1 MQMKMDAV
9 KRSLSLMLV
18 LATLFLLPGVTQ
30 FTASASDILRERN
43 KAQTGE
49 DLEHGGSLLDPE
61 ETGDL
66 SAGEWQ
72 TGTAPS
78 GIVSV
83 PQNMTGGAAALT
95 LASSGGS
102 VPDMSSALRRSY
114 PVFSIANSTNEY
126 IDINSGSVNLTYD
139 LVDMKGVGGMD
150 LCLSVTYNSSD
161 SNTKEKGYT
170 DYETTVTGYYL
181 ICGPWTEF
189 IPLDGGNAIYIPI
202 DENNTYTE
210 TFSTTEEVEA
220 RINQLIDDTTESEVV
235 IGGTRYRM
243 IAHVGVLDA
252 GSILSYRFYS
262 TVIDRLPHAAGNGLF
277 AGWHFN
283 IPYIEKIPSYDEYN
297 TLSYTHQLLVL
308 DTGESFNLTDY
319 SFDETQ
325 WTSGDAI
332 MDQTLIYPGYSFLAS
347 TESFGEKTAAHILY
361 CKDGTKY
368 YFDADDLCVG
378 KEDRFGNKILYEY
391 DPFGRLA
398 EIHDSFG
405 RRISVSWSGSAIT
418 VTGCDG
424 SRAVIGSSYIT
435 CGQNETTTFAYSDV
449 NLEFGYGTKGGS
461 STYIPYHILTSVTH
475 PNGDTTVYEYNKTSA
490 WMPDA
495 SLEYFYQIAGRYDM
509 VSGTKKN
516 EVSYSYSGNYRTDYS
531 AYIIQQRE
539 QLQDGTLTAPS
550 LWSDYGVVGDE
561 LGMFGSYTTVVTSGS
576 VTTVYTFNPNKR
588 CIKSV
593 EKIGTAEHS
602 RVETLYM
609 GSCVIG
615 LYEVTCGSDGSW
627 ISVLTKKEY
636 DSDGNV
642 TCLQKMDAAHTV
654 EYEESAVYGEYG
666 FMLTHSVDGVTT
678 VNSLSADGKTIAS
691 VCVYEEE
698 GETLRARTDYTYDT
712 HGNVL
717 TETVYILPGT
727 ESCVTA
733 YSYTDDMERGPG
745 MDLDG
750 LFCTSVTVSGIQDA
764 DGAAKENLT
773 TVIKYD
779 TAGRETYRMDAAGNV
794 TTYTY
799 DIRGRLTR
807 TDYPDGTYET
817 ASYNISQNTVTERNR
832 AGYILVYAYDG
843 LGNLLTVTES
853 GTGKVLETRTYDS
866 RGRLS
871 TVSNSSDG
879 ETFHTQNYAYDAFDR
894 VISSYTYDEDD
905 VMLAGETYAY
915 DVVTLD
921 GAVYH
926 KTTKTVL
933 GDTAA
938 PSVVTVEYTD
948 RYGRTVRTARIFA
961 VAELVKAYTYDM
973 RGNLLTETDE
983 KGAVT
988 TYTYDF
994 AGRVLTVTN
1003 ALDQTVSYTYDSL
1016 GRKLTA
1022 TDALGTAVTYT
1033 YDVLGRLLTE
1043 SVPLTASDAKL
1054 TKYGYDAN
1062 GNVIEKR
1069 VSNSAPEAPL
1079 SYSRTV
1085 SNYDSMDRLIST
1097 TSYDGENAA
1106 LVNTYTY
1113 NAYDKVLTATSGGST
1128 TTYAYNTR
1136 GELTSV
1142 TDAMGQSETYT
1153 YDENGNLLTKTDR
1166 SGTTFTYT
1174 YDGLGRVL
1182 TETAAK
1188 GNKTEQNS
1196 YAYSLT
1202 GAVVSESNGTAVL
1215 TRKYDCLGR
1224 MIEETETAS
1233 GVATVSRYAYTVTDE
1248 RERYAVAR
1256 AGTEILSEVYQYDAL
1271 GRLTKVYAST
1281 AVWSIDDGLNAILPE
1296 PEPDPEP
1303 EPEPDP
1309 DPEPEPDPSLMEYL
1323 RSFTCGVYDNRNL
1336 SGENWHP
1343 FKMVANPDDDYDL
1356 LYVENGVSYGVYFP
1370 EYPTLTPWFTG
1381 TVTNTCGSY
1390 SGTVDGHYE
1399 GRGGT
1404 ELMLD
1409 EYIVKNLSSM
1419 SPDAFYYIA
1428 FYICDDSMV
1437 IRSTVVVGADD
1448 ALTGKIQLYIGDGA
1462 VSVAANSYVT
1472 LSVAAAPVSAGDTE
1486 TLLSIYTYD
1495 ANGNRKSVEN
1505 ANGTV
1510 TCYRYN
1516 KANLVTELYHIRDS
1530 AVQSAYLYT
1539 YCCDGNVYTVTEYD
1553 AEDALAIPSGLTVPN
1568 QIQDP
1573 WAVTDT
1579 GSQSEPASIGKQT
1592 TYTYDG
1598 LGRLVSE
1605 TTVDGSG
1612 TDVIS
1617 YTYDSRGNRATM
1629 TENGIVTTYT
1639 YDANN
1644 RMTAEQTGLNVKTFT
1659 YDANGNQL
1667 VALYNFNPAGTY
1679 AYSLFGYQT
1688 SYTPDNVGYTYYTYR
1703 ADGLRHS
1710 VGSTVHVWDGT
1721 NIVADVSGST
1731 TTVYFRG
1738 IGLIYAE
1745 TAGVQT
1751 YYHQNAHGDVIML
1764 TDGMGNILKTYEYD
1778 AFGREWDALDTDNNP
1793 FRYCGEYFDKQT
1805 ETVYLRARYYDSAY
1819 GRFTQ
1824 QDGWEYVNF
1833 GDPLSLNLYT
1843 YCWNNPGNLADPD
1856 GHFVSTLTG
1865 AFTGGLINGIFGA
1878 AKGQSFWKSAAIGA
1892 ITGAIAGF
1900 GVDLATVTGGTGFVA
1915 APICGAL
1922 SCVVGDI
1929 LTAVWI
1935 DGKTWDDIKDPEFV
1949 EKVLLDAGFGAL
1961 FGTVAGGI
1969 GKGLAAAF
1977 GDEFTG
1983 TLIQK
1988 LCQLFDSET
1997 AEVLVSVIFGTSF
2010 SSIPLAATLEATGEI
2025 AEDKNV
2031 NIRLEDLPATPL
2043 REEKLN
2049 PEDNKPI
2056 SHFYELFN

>member
-1 MQMKMDAV
+1 MKMDAG
-9 KRSLSLMLV
+9 KRILSLMLV

-30 FTASASDILRERN
+30 FTASASDALRERS
-43 KAQTGE
+43 KAQTRE
-49 DLEHGGSLLDPE
+49 DLEQSGSLLDPAD
-61 ETGDL
+61 TGKL
-66 SAGEWQ
+66 SAGEWR

-95 LASSGGS
+95 LASSGS
-102 VPDMSSALRRSY
+102 AIPDMSSALRRSY

-126 IDINSGSVNLTYD
+126 IDVNSGAVNLTYD
-139 LVDMKGVGGMD
+139 LVEMKGVGGMD
-150 LCLSVTYNSSD
+150 LCLSVIYNSSD

-262 TVIDRLPHAAGNGLF
+262 TVIDRLPHAAGKGLS
-277 AGWHFN
+277 AGWHFS

-325 WTSGDAI
+325 WTSDDII
-332 MDQTLIYPGYSFLAS
+332 MDQTMVYPGYSFAAS
-347 TESFGEKTAAHILY
+347 AESFGGKTAAHILC

-368 YFDADDLCVG
+368 YFDADDLCIG

-391 DPFGRLA
+391 DSFGCLIGVR
-398 EIHDSFG
+398 DNFG
-405 RRISVSWSGSAIT
+405 RRISVSWSGSTAT

-435 CGQNETTTFAYSDV
+435 CGRNETTTFTYSDV
-449 NLEFGYGTKGGS
+449 NLEFGYGMKGGS
-461 STYIPYHILTSVTH
+461 STYVPYHILTSVAH

-495 SLEYFYQIAGRYDM
+495 SIEYFYQIAGRYDM

-516 EVSYSYSGNYRTDYS
+516 EVSYSYSGNCRTDYS

-550 LWSDYGVVGDE
+550 LWGDYGVIGDK
-561 LGMFGSYTTVVTSGS
+561 LGMFGSYTTMVSNGS
-576 VTTVYTFNPNKR
+576 VTTEYTFNPNKR
-588 CIKSV
+588 CIRSV

-615 LYEVTCGSDGSW
+615 LYEVTYGSDGSW
-627 ISVLTKKEY
+627 ISAFTKKEY
-636 DSDGNV
+636 DFEGNV
-642 TCLQKMDAAHTV
+642 TCLQKMNAAHIV
-654 EYEESAVYGEYG
+654 EYEESAVYGGYG
-666 FMLTHSVDGVTT
+666 FMLTHSVDGVKT
-678 VNSLSADGKTIAS
+678 VNSLSAGGKTIAS
-691 VCVYEEE
+691 VCVYEDE

-712 HGNVL
+712 YGNVL
-717 TETVYILPGT
+717 TETVYILPGM
-727 ESCVTA
+727 ESYVTT
-733 YSYTDDMERGPG
+733 YSYTDNMSRDPG
-745 MDLDG
+745 VDLDG
-750 LFCTSVTVSGIQDA
+750 LFCTSVTVSGLKDA

-779 TAGRETYRMDAAGNV
+779 VAGRETYRMDAAGNV

-832 AGYILVYAYDG
+832 AGYILIYAYDG

-853 GTGKVLETRTYDS
+853 GATGKVLEARTYDS

-871 TVSNSSDG
+871 SVSNASG
-879 ETFHTQNYAYDAFDR
+879 TAAFHTQNYAYDAFDR
-894 VISSYTYDEDD
+894 VVSSYIYDEND

-915 DVVTLD
+915 DVVTLN

-933 GDTAA
+933 GDTDA

-948 RYGRTVRTARIFA
+948 RYGRTARTARIFA
-961 VAELVKAYTYDM
+961 GAELAKSYTYDM

-983 KGAVT
+983 KGSVT
-988 TYTYDF
+988 RYTYDF
-994 AGRVLTVTN
+994 AGRVLTVKN
-1003 ALDQTVSYTYDSL
+1003 ALNQTVSYTYDSL

-1022 TDALGTAVTYT
+1022 TDALGTTATYA

-1062 GNVIEKR
+1062 GNVTETR
-1069 VSNSAPEAPL
+1069 VSNNAPDAPL

-1085 SNYDSMDRLIST
+1085 SSYDSMNRLVST
-1097 TSYDGENAA
+1097 TSYDGESAA

-1128 TTYAYNTR
+1128 TTYTYNTR

-1153 YDENGNLLTKTDR
+1153 YDKNGNLLTKTDR

-1174 YDGLGRVL
+1174 YDGLGRIL

-1202 GAVVSESNGTAVL
+1202 GAVTCESNGTAVL

-1233 GVATVSRYAYTVTDE
+1233 GIAAVSRYAYTVTDE
-1248 RERYAVAR
+1248 RERYAVVR
-1256 AGTEILSEVYQYDAL
+1256 AGTEILSEAYQYDAL

-1281 AVWSIDDGLNAILPE
+1281 AEWNANNGEDAVQLP
-1296 PEPDPEP
+1296 
-1303 EPEPDP
+1303 
-1309 DPEPEPDPSLMEYL
+1309 
-1323 RSFTCGVYDNRNL
+1323 
-1336 SGENWHP
+1336 
-1343 FKMVANPDDDYDL
+1343 AI
-1356 LYVENGVSYGVYFP
+1356 
-1370 EYPTLTPWFTG
+1370 
-1381 TVTNTCGSY
+1381 
-1390 SGTVDGHYE
+1390 SGTP
-1399 GRGGT
+1399 
-1404 ELMLD
+1404 
-1409 EYIVKNLSSM
+1409 I
-1419 SPDAFYYIA
+1419 
-1428 FYICDDSMV
+1428 
-1437 IRSTVVVGADD
+1437 
-1448 ALTGKIQLYIGDGA
+1448 
-1462 VSVAANSYVT
+1462 
-1472 LSVAAAPVSAGDTE
+1472 
-1486 TLLSIYTYD
+1486 SIYTYD

-1516 KANLVTELYHIRDS
+1516 KANLVTELYHIRDD

-1539 YCCDGNVYTVTEYD
+1539 YYCDGNVYTVTEYD
-1553 AEDALAIPSGLTVPN
+1553 AADELAVPAGLTVPN
-1568 QIQDP
+1568 QIRDP
-1573 WAVTDT
+1573 WVVTPTPDPDPDPDPEPEPDLDATYSLCYYNSVVLTYQLIPAAEAPEGGLRYTVDGVEYYVNFTSGANLNYGEYVGNIVKNNNGYSGYFRFEENINPEELLEHHLILPMPQNLSSQSIFYVYYVKNASGTILQTVAMCVPEDYAYTTYTYVADGFVELTAGYSFRSLAAAET
-1579 GSQSEPASIGKQT
+1579 GAQSQSEPASIGKQT
-1592 TYTYDG
+1592 TYAYDG
-1598 LGRLVSE
+1598 LGRLISE
-1605 TTVDGSG
+1605 TTVDGSD

-1679 AYSLFGYQT
+1679 AYNLFGYQT

-1710 VGSTVHVWDGT
+1710 VGSTAHVWDGT

-1731 TTVYFRG
+1731 VAVYFRG
-1738 IGLIYAE
+1738 IGLIYTEA
-1745 TAGVQT
+1745 AGVKT
-1751 YYHQNAHGDVIML
+1751 YYHQNAHGDVILL

-1843 YCWNNPGNLADPD
+1843 YCWNNPGNLADPT
-1856 GHFVSTLTG
+1856 GCWPNWKKLASAVLTVAVG
-1865 AFTGGLINGIFGA
+1865 VVALATVVATGGAATPLVAAGLYATAAAGVACVGFGA
-1878 AKGQSFWKSAAIGA
+1878 ADALEA
-1892 ITGAIAGF
+1892 
-1900 GVDLATVTGGTGFVA
+1900 VTGINVVKDVMGEDLYNVAEMGCMVVASAGTNWIVSNPWLFNNYYDNTTTQA
-1915 APICGAL
+1915 AAQTQSG
-1922 SCVVGDI
+1922 SQSSN
-1929 LTAVWI
+1929 
-1935 DGKTWDDIKDPEFV
+1935 KDIKFSDKQSDYQW
-1949 EKVLLDAGFGAL
+1949 EK
-1961 FGTVAGGI
+1961 
-1969 GKGLAAAF
+1969 
-1977 GDEFTG
+1977 
-1983 TLIQK
+1983 
-1988 LCQLFDSET
+1988 QLSERNWSK
-1997 AEVLVSVIFGTSF
+1997 EQIVNVINNPSQMGTS
-2010 SSIPLAATLEATGEI
+2010 INRYTGNECLVYFNEKGGYVVVDNVTGKI
-2025 AEDKNV
+2025 VQISQYDMSDFIIDKD
-2031 NIRLEDLPATPL
+2031 ITILP
-2043 REEKLN
+2043 K
-2049 PEDNKPI
+2049 
-2056 SHFYELFN
+2056 